1 MTLSSALKKARTIIA
16 NKAKQSETNSNTIIV
31 TNKPYNQPLNGELV
45 VILHS
50 SEEE

>member
-16 NKAKQSETNSNTIIV
+16 NKAKSANNNDNIIIV

-45 VILHS
+45 VILYT
-50 SEEE
+50 EEDM